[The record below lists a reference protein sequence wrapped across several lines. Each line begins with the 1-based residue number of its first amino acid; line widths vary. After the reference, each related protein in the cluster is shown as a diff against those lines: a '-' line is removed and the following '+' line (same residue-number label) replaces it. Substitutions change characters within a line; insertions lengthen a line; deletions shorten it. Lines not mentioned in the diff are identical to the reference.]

1 MAAKE
6 LVFDES
12 ARRALERGANILA
25 DAVKVTLGPKG
36 RNVVLDKKFGSPTI
50 TNDGVTIAKEIELPN
65 TFENM
70 GAQLVKE
77 VASKTND
84 IAGDGTTTA
93 TVLAQAII
101 REGLRNVTAGSNPLL
116 IKRGI
121 EQAVELTVA
130 EMEKMV
136 QKVDT
141 ADKIAQVASISA
153 NDKEIGKLISQAM
166 EAVGKDGVITVEES
180 KTMKT
185 DVETKDG
192 MQFDKGYISPYMVTD
207 SERME
212 ATLNDPYILVT
223 ERKISAIADIL
234 PLLEKIVQ
242 VQKPLLLIAEDVEG
256 EALATLVVNKLRGTF
271 TTVAVKAPG
280 FGDRR
285 KEMLKDIATLTGA
298 TVISEE
304 LGLKL
309 DKVTP
314 DLLGQAKTVK
324 ITKEETT
331 IVDGKGKPDAIKGR
345 IEMIKRQIEDTDS
358 DFDREKL
365 QERLAKLSGGVAVIQ
380 VGAATETELKEKKHR
395 IEDALSATRAA
406 VQEGMIPGGGSSLVH
421 ALKALDAKIA
431 SNKAGD
437 NGVNAADEK
446 IGWDI
451 IRRALE
457 EPLRQIAE
465 NAGYEGSVEVQRVK
479 ASKPGEGF
487 DAMSGDLVDMVKAG
501 IVEPFKVTRSAL
513 QNAASIGALILTTE
527 TLIADKPE
535 PKKDNGAA
543 GGGMGGMGGGY
554 DMM

>member
-1 MAAKE
+1 
-6 LVFDES
+6 
-12 ARRALERGANILA
+12 
-25 DAVKVTLGPKG
+25 
-36 RNVVLDKKFGSPTI
+36 
-50 TNDGVTIAKEIELPN
+50 
-65 TFENM
+65 
-70 GAQLVKE
+70 
-77 VASKTND
+77 
-84 IAGDGTTTA
+84 
-93 TVLAQAII
+93 
-101 REGLRNVTAGSNPLL
+101 
-116 IKRGI
+116 
-121 EQAVELTVA
+121 
-130 EMEKMV
+130 
-136 QKVDT
+136 
-141 ADKIAQVASISA
+141 
-153 NDKEIGKLISQAM
+153 
-166 EAVGKDGVITVEES
+166 
-180 KTMKT
+180 
-185 DVETKDG
+185 

>member
-1 MAAKE
+1 
-6 LVFDES
+6 
-12 ARRALERGANILA
+12 
-25 DAVKVTLGPKG
+25 
-36 RNVVLDKKFGSPTI
+36 
-50 TNDGVTIAKEIELPN
+50 
-65 TFENM
+65 
-70 GAQLVKE
+70 
-77 VASKTND
+77 
-84 IAGDGTTTA
+84 
-93 TVLAQAII
+93 
-101 REGLRNVTAGSNPLL
+101 
-116 IKRGI
+116 
-121 EQAVELTVA
+121 
-130 EMEKMV
+130 
-136 QKVDT
+136 
-141 ADKIAQVASISA
+141 
-153 NDKEIGKLISQAM
+153 
-166 EAVGKDGVITVEES
+166 
-180 KTMKT
+180 
-185 DVETKDG
+185 
-192 MQFDKGYISPYMVTD
+192 
-207 SERME
+207 ME
-212 ATLNDPYILVT
+212 ATLTDPYILVT

-242 VQKPLLLIAEDVEG
+242 VQKPLLIIAEDVEG

-331 IVDGKGKPDAIKGR
+331 IVDGKGKEDAIKGR
-345 IEMIKRQIEDTDS
+345 IEMIKRQVEETDS

-421 ALKALDAKIA
+421 AIKALEAKTHDLT
-431 SNKAGD
+431 N
-437 NGVNAADEK
+437 NTAADEK

-451 IRRALE
+451 IRRSLE

-465 NAGYEGSVEVQRVK
+465 NAGFEGSVEVQKVK
-479 ASKPGEGF
+479 LAAPGQGF
-487 DAMSGDLVDMVKAG
+487 DAMSGELVDMFTAG

-513 QNAASIGALILTTE
+513 QNAASIGSLILTTE

-535 PKKDNGAA
+535 PKAPAGGPP